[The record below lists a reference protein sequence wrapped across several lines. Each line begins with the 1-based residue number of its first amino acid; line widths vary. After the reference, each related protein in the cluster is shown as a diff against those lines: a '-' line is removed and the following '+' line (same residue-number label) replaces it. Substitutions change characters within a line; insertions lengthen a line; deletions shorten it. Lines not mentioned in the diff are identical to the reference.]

1 MDRNECHS
9 SEPRSAWTIIKNTDN
24 SIGCVSGSNTINE
37 EEFGKV
43 LRDRSKEIEYWAK
56 EMKGK
61 EEMIKH
67 AYVLSNNHFQ
77 GFGPATVNLF
87 RRVSGLEP
95 VDWTVKTGQTTLF

>member
-1 MDRNECHS
+1 
-9 SEPRSAWTIIKNTDN
+9 
-24 SIGCVSGSNTINE
+24 
-37 EEFGKV
+37 
-43 LRDRSKEIEYWAK
+43 
-56 EMKGK
+56 MKGK

-95 VDWTVKTGQTTLF
+95 VDWTLKTGQTTLF